1 MSAPLRPPKP
11 VSVRGGTGGI
21 EAFADE
27 LTELAVR
34 LGAVALDVAGAVA
47 SLHLVGADP
56 GLVESGVLDPVG
68 AARFEAALFAAL
80 DGPHGMA
87 WIAVR
92 CGLLDAALRAAAV
105 AYVAADTVE
114 TDVREVIAAL
124 GHVGPAL
131 RAAVDSAL
139 CAHDV
144 TRLQALLADDP
155 ELLEIVMSCILPML
169 HDLAAALPVPPAVL
183 SATGVDT
190 SGVAG
195 SPPRSVADLFAGLA
209 QRDMSSSGSI
219 DVRILGYA
227 DGSRRVVV
235 DITGMKSVN
244 PFALHDTTQP
254 LSAAQDMFGLPST
267 YEAGVL
273 AAMRAAGVRSSDD
286 VMLVGHSEGGMVAV
300 NAARAAVASGE
311 YRVTHVITAGSP
323 IAISV
328 GSTAGSVK
336 VLALENEG
344 DPIPRLDGAPNPGR
358 SNVTTVTVHHND
370 GSLGDDHDITMS
382 YLPGARDVDASTN
395 TSVVDYLASASGY
408 LQASSVETKTYRVS
422 Q

>member
-1 MSAPLRPPKP
+1 
-11 VSVRGGTGGI
+11 
-21 EAFADE
+21 
-27 LTELAVR
+27 
-34 LGAVALDVAGAVA
+34 
-47 SLHLVGADP
+47 
-56 GLVESGVLDPVG
+56 
-68 AARFEAALFAAL
+68 
-80 DGPHGMA
+80 
-87 WIAVR
+87 
-92 CGLLDAALRAAAV
+92 
-105 AYVAADTVE
+105 
-114 TDVREVIAAL
+114 
-124 GHVGPAL
+124 
-131 RAAVDSAL
+131 
-139 CAHDV
+139 
-144 TRLQALLADDP
+144 
-155 ELLEIVMSCILPML
+155 MSCILPML

-323 IAISV
+323 IAI
-328 GSTAGSVK
+328 TAGRVPSSVK
-336 VLALENEG
+336 VLALENERRRR
-344 DPIPRLDGAPNPGR
+344 PLPGR
-358 SNVTTVTVHHND
+358 RCQPRAGQRHH
-370 GSLGDDHDITMS
+370 GHRAPPRRVAPRQPRSRASPTC
-382 YLPGARDVDASTN
+382 PARG
-395 TSVVDYLASASGY
+395 TSMRAPTPRCEDYLATASGC
-408 LQASSVETKTYRVS
+408 LEATSVQTKTS
-422 Q
+422 G